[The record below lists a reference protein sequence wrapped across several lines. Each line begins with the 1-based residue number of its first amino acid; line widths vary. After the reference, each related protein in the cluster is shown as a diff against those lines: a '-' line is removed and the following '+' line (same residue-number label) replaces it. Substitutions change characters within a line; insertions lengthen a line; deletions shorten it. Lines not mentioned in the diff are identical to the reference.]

1 MYHEVP
7 YALSVFVDKFEEKLK
22 LLRIEATLNVE
33 RSSQKKILIGHKGE
47 MLKKIGT
54 EARKELEE
62 LFGMKVYLQTF
73 VKVVPDWRENPMKVR
88 ELDWHFQLEGLTQG
102 QWDGADPAA
111 TTELPAYTAEVEA
124 GEYEPEADGSVE
136 LPPEEPKK

>member
-1 MYHEVP
+1 
-7 YALSVFVDKFEEKLK
+7 
-22 LLRIEATLNVE
+22 LLRIEATLTVE

-73 VKVVPDWRENPMKVR
+73 VKVVPDWRESPQKVR
-88 ELDWHFQLEGLTQG
+88 ELDWHFQLEGLSQG
-102 QWDGADPAA
+102 QWDGADPVA
-111 TTELPAYTAEVEA
+111 TTELPIDAAEVA
-124 GEYEPEADGSVE
+124 DGEYEPKDESEAGK
-136 LPPEEPKK
+136 PEE